1 MIEVKNEICIGCGQ
15 CLKVCFPRNLYLEEG
30 KAKVKRACM
39 LCGQCIAVCPKNAL
53 LITEYSSE
61 DIVEYQE
68 EKFKIEPEKLLNFIK
83 FRRSIRDYQ
92 AKEIELEKLKNIAEI
107 VRFTET
113 GENRQSTRCIIIKD
127 KLQEFRDLTWEG
139 FKNYLEN
146 MPADDPSLKWR
157 DKWFEKYQEYKEKRP
172 ENDMFFFNA
181 PSVILITAED
191 ELDGGLAAS
200 NVEKMAVAQGLGVL
214 FSSFIKVS
222 LEYSDEIRKFLN
234 LKERERIIACILIG
248 YPKIKYLRTVPR
260 KFKELE
266 IL

>member
-1 MIEVKNEICIGCGQ
+1 MVEVKNEKCVGCGQ
-15 CLKVCFPRNLYLEEG
+15 CLKVCFPRNLYLEER
-30 KAKVKRACM
+30 KVKVKRACM

-53 LITEYSSE
+53 VIREYPSE

-68 EKFKIEPEKLLNFIK
+68 EKFKIEPEKMLNFIK

-113 GENRQSTRCIIIKD
+113 GENKQGTRCIIIKD

-146 MPADDPSLKWR
+146 MSADDPSLIWR
-157 DKWFEKYQEYKEKRP
+157 DKWFEKYKDYKEKRP

-181 PSVILITAED
+181 PSVILVTAED

-222 LEYSDEIRKFLN
+222 LKHNDKVREFLN
-234 LKERERIIACILIG
+234 LKGRERIIACILIG

-260 KFKELE
+260 KAKELE

>member
-1 MIEVKNEICIGCGQ
+1 MVEVKNEKCIGCGQ

-30 KAKVKRACM
+30 KVKVKRACM
-39 LCGQCIAVCPKNAL
+39 LCGQCIAICPKDAL
-53 LITEYSSE
+53 IITDYPSEDITEYK
-61 DIVEYQE
+61 E
-68 EKFKIEPEKLLNFIK
+68 EKFKIEAERLLNFVK

-92 AKEIELEKLKNIAEI
+92 AKEIEIDKLKNIAEI

-113 GENRQSTRCIIIKD
+113 GENKQSTRCIIIKD

-146 MPADDPSLKWR
+146 MPSDDPSLRWR
-157 DKWFEKYQEYKEKRP
+157 DKWFEKYQEYKETRP
-172 ENDMFFFNA
+172 EKDMFFFNA
-181 PSVILITAED
+181 PSVVLITAED

-222 LEYSDEIRKFLN
+222 LEYSNEIRKFLN

-248 YPKIKYLRTVPR
+248 YPKIKYLRTAPR
-260 KFKELE
+260 RERELE